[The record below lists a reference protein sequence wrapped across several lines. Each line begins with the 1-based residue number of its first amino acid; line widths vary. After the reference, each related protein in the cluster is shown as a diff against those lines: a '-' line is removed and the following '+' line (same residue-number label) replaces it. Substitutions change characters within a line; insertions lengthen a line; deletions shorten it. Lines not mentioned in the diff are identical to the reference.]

1 MIADLAE
8 LKLGSL
14 TLTPTFAKGTTAY
27 TAATTDATNKLTAT
41 PEDEDA
47 TVEVKLGSTTVSAG
61 GDGKYT
67 LTWSAGENTVTV
79 KVVNGAVSKT
89 YTMIVTK
96 S

>member
-27 TAATTDATNKLTAT
+27 AATTTDATNKLTAT
-41 PEDEDA
+41 PEDEGA
-47 TVEVKLGSTTVSAG
+47 TVEVKLGGTAVSAG
-61 GDGKYT
+61 SDGKYT

-79 KVVNGAVSKT
+79 KVVNGEVSKT
-89 YTMIVTK
+89 YTMTVTK